1 MINKELLIKMLSENN
16 WGLYLTSEPL
26 GEMPSNFGKMY
37 KINDIEAD
45 RLIEEY
51 NAHFQSPEE

>member
-1 MINKELLIKMLSENN
+1 MLIKILSENN

>member
-1 MINKELLIKMLSENN
+1 MINRELLIKILSENN
-16 WGLYLTSEPL
+16 WGLYLTTEPL
-26 GEMPSNFGKMY
+26 DEMPSNFGKIY
-37 KINDIEAD
+37 KINHIEAD